1 MVIPIYL
8 NILVNPACVVNNKIV
23 NYLSLFILDKTMNR
37 SNTKNESLFC
47 VAIKWCKEFRNITGI
62 LKRWPED
69 QQNHSEENSDDND
82 TTGSWIWSIKGLYG
96 NKTLFELRKE
106 TSAKFLGSDQHQ
118 LQISQIYLA
127 LERIQ
132 VSDEGNEN
140 MNNYAIKMV
149 AHG

>member
-1 MVIPIYL
+1 
-8 NILVNPACVVNNKIV
+8 
-23 NYLSLFILDKTMNR
+23 MNR

-47 VAIKWCKEFRNITGI
+47 VAIKWSKEFRNNTGI
-62 LKRWPED
+62 HKWLPED
-69 QQNHSEENSDDND
+69 QQNHSEENSYDND

-96 NKTLFELRKE
+96 KKTLFELRKE

-118 LQISQIYLA
+118 LQISEIDLA
-127 LERIQ
+127 LEIIQ

-140 MNNYAIKMV
+140 ANNYAIKMV